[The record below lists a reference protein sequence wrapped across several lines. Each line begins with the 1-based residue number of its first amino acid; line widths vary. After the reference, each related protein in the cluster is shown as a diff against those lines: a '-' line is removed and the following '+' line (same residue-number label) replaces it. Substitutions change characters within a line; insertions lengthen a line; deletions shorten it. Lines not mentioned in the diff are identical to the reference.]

1 MKKLLTLTLTAIL
14 FVGISAVGKAQDSTS
29 TKNKGKK
36 ITIVEYYDYECP
48 ACGYYYPFVKKLMKN
63 YGDQINLKLHFYPL
77 TSHQYGALAARAA
90 QSAKN
95 QGKFHEMHDM
105 LFENQDRWA
114 HSGNPT
120 PIFINYARKLG
131 LNIQEFKNDL
141 NAAKTQK
148 TVMESKQ
155 EGIRRGVHSTPT
167 FFIEGD
173 MLQPLPQTYKGFE
186 QAVKSYLNE
195 DAKG

>member
-1 MKKLLTLTLTAIL
+1 MKKLLTLL
-14 FVGISAVGKAQDSTS
+14 FAAALMIGMSTVAYAQDSS
-29 TKNKGKK
+29 SSKDNSGK

-63 YGDQINLKLHFYPL
+63 YGDRINLKLHFYPL

-95 QGKFHEMHDM
+95 QGKFHEMHDL
-105 LFENQDRWA
+105 LFSNQDRWA

-120 PIFINYARKLG
+120 PIFISYARKLG

-155 EGIRRGVHSTPT
+155 EGIRKGVHSTPT
-167 FFIEGD
+167 FFIEGE
-173 MLQPLPQTYKGFE
+173 MLDPLPRTYDAFE

-195 DAKG
+195 EAKG